1 MRGGTK
7 EAYNITREKT
17 GGNKREKNDRTESS
31 VWAGLVESEIDCSA
45 ITIRCIQPW
54 RRRTRGGGATTFAF
68 GAISVSAFSRIS
80 RRTTRGRIGAVHTC
94 PPSPI
99 TNADFSSNE
108 ATCGHVCATILAK
121 RNQASWPLCAGHNT
135 HRVTYHS
142 FSTTRENSAFL
153 QSTVLHLSIL
163 SLNRTWRLD
172 LAHGFAHG
180 LAIANRS

>member
-1 MRGGTK
+1 MGWLGGIRNRLFGNNNSVHSAVEEANKRGGSDYFRVRRNICECIFPDI
-7 EAYNITREKT
+7 EADHTR
-17 GGNKREKNDRTESS
+17 
-31 VWAGLVESEIDCSA
+31 
-45 ITIRCIQPW
+45 P
-54 RRRTRGGGATTFAF
+54 
-68 GAISVSAFSRIS
+68 
-80 RRTTRGRIGAVHTC
+80 RIGAVHTC